1 MTRPIK
7 RKIIKGKPMIKVDTK
22 LVEKKGGKLEKL
34 TRPRRYNL
42 LVIIT

>member
-22 LVEKKGGKLEKL
+22 MVEKKGGKIGKI
-34 TRPRRYNL
+34 N
-42 LVIIT
+42 